1 MSDQAKKFETLLKK
15 IKKSYKPEE
24 FPPRDGVTQL
34 IIGFLTWE
42 TTRDQAEDALGALM
56 EVMVDVNEL
65 RITHVS
71 ELVEII
77 GKKYPFAQE
86 RIIRL
91 REALNAVY
99 NLEHGVTMKSIDG
112 KGKKEQKAYL
122 DALPAV
128 PSYVKSQVMLLCYG
142 GHAMPVDRR
151 LAFLL
156 EQEGVVSD
164 GGDLPAVESF
174 LLKQVKASD
183 CLESHLYL
191 QAWAD
196 DQKVAGL
203 KMKSTVIELADKPR
217 GSVKKTTKK
226 ASKSHSESA
235 AKKSS
240 KKTTAKKSSSTAT
253 KKTAAKKTTAKKTA
267 AKKSSSKQT
276 KKKTSKKK

>member
-15 IKKSYKPEE
+15 IKKNYKPEE

-34 IIGFLTWE
+34 IVGFLTWE
-42 TTRDQAEDALGALM
+42 ATREQAEDALGALM

-71 ELVEII
+71 ELVGLI
-77 GKKYPFAQE
+77 GKKYPFAEE
-86 RIIRL
+86 RIIRM

-128 PSYVKSQVMLLCYG
+128 PNFVKSQVMLLCYG

-151 LAFLL
+151 LAHLL
-156 EQEGVVSD
+156 EQEGVVND

-196 DQKVAGL
+196 DQKVTGL
-203 KMKSTVIELADKPR
+203 KMKSTVVELADKPR
-217 GSVKKTTKK
+217 GSVKK
-226 ASKSHSESA
+226 ASKAEAKST

-253 KKTAAKKTTAKKTA
+253 KKTAAKKATAKKTA

-276 KKKTSKKK
+276 KKKISKKK